1 VTIAF
6 DATSGS
12 AALINT
18 ATTTNWTHTPAG
30 TPRAVV
36 GLVPQG
42 TSTDTVTS
50 MSYGGVAMARIRRQA
65 RAGAE
70 AGDVYTY
77 FLGSG
82 IPTGAQ
88 TVSIVT
94 TGTAPKWPQVVTFT
108 AATDCEVNVETGADA
123 GTIANPS
130 IAITPTDQAGVCY
143 VCMCGLN
150 TPVDTPEA
158 GTTRASFRDLG
169 TVSGHQGY
177 KVVSAG
183 ATTIGWTSAIE
194 EICHAAIAVVETRL
208 ILPRPVSV
216 GPSQAVHQSHSW

>member
-50 MSYGGVAMARIRRQA
+50 LSYGGVAMTRIRRVP
-65 RAGAE
+65 RSSAE
-70 AGDVYTY
+70 ACDVYTY
-77 FLGSG
+77 FLGAG

-108 AATDCEVNVETGADA
+108 AADDCEVNVESGVDA
-123 GTIANPS
+123 GVVANPS
-130 IAITPTDQAGVCY
+130 IAITPTAQAGICY
-143 VCMCGLN
+143 VCSSGLN
-150 TPVDTPEA
+150 TPVDTPE
-158 GTTRASFRDLG
+158 TDTIRASFRDLG
-169 TVSGHQGY
+169 TISGHTGY

-183 ATTIGWTSAIE
+183 ATTIGWTSASDDA
-194 EICHAAIAVVETRL
+194 CHAAIAVIETRL